1 MEVHYILRTAQNTN
15 ANLLKLCLTCWMT
28 FMMVAPAN
36 HSLAWI
42 RESNQ
47 KPVLFSAVAS
57 VLICR
62 TENDNSQKSHTA
74 DRKTCQRHFVTCFCY
89 RELVDWSGFIR
100 VPDRSHGA
108 RQWRRALT

>member
-1 MEVHYILRTAQNTN
+1 MSEAMCFVRVKWILTHQPVLHGITFDAFTLMPSLRKHAVQ
-15 ANLLKLCLTCWMT
+15 LTCWMT

-57 VLICR
+57 VLIYNGMVM
-62 TENDNSQKSHTA
+62 T
-74 DRKTCQRHFVTCFCY
+74 
-89 RELVDWSGFIR
+89 
-100 VPDRSHGA
+100 HGKH
-108 RQWRRALT
+108 RIHS

>member
-15 ANLLKLCLTCWMT
+15 ANLLKLCFTCWMT

-57 VLICR
+57 VLIYNGMM
-62 TENDNSQKSHTA
+62 TTHWTHGSH
-74 DRKTCQRHFVTCFCY
+74 
-89 RELVDWSGFIR
+89 S
-100 VPDRSHGA
+100 
-108 RQWRRALT
+108 